1 VVPAY
6 TGAMAVTDLSQ
17 ATQDYL
23 KCVWTL
29 QEWSGGSV
37 SMTALAE
44 RLGVR
49 TSTASDGVKKLAE
62 QGLVEHIAY
71 GGITLTPTGRGHALA
86 MVRRHRLLET
96 YLVSALGYGWDEVHD
111 EAEVLE
117 HAVSDRMLDAID
129 TLLGHPTRDPHGD
142 PIPSAD
148 GDAHLPDAVTLTE
161 AAPGM
166 ATVVRVS
173 DADPERLRRF
183 AQAGIVPD
191 VPVEVE
197 DAGTVRVGD
206 TTIALEAEDAASVWV
221 TTPQEMSFPR
231 ARR

>member
-1 VVPAY
+1 
-6 TGAMAVTDLSQ
+6 MAVTDLSQ

-29 QEWSGGSV
+29 QEWSGDSV
-37 SMTALAE
+37 STTALAE

-71 GGITLTPTGRGHALA
+71 GGITLTHAGRAHAVA

-96 YLVSALGYGWDEVHD
+96 YLVEALGYGWDEVHD

-129 TLLGHPTRDPHGD
+129 ALLAYPTRDPHGD

-148 GDAHLPDAVTLTE
+148 GEAHLPDAVPLAQ

-173 DADPERLRRF
+173 DADPDRLRRF

-191 VPVEVE
+191 VPVEVAK
-197 DAGTVRVGD
+197 AGEVRVGD
-206 TTIALEAEDAASVWV
+206 TTIALGSDDAAAVWV
-221 TTPQEMSFPR
+221 TTLQ
-231 ARR
+231 RR

>member
-1 VVPAY
+1 
-6 TGAMAVTDLSQ
+6 MSVTELSQ

-29 QEWSGGSV
+29 QEWSGESV

-71 GGITLTPTGRGHALA
+71 GGITLTRAGRAHAVA

-142 PIPSAD
+142 PIPSAE
-148 GDAHLPDAVTLTE
+148 GDAHLPDAVPLAQ

-183 AQAGIVPD
+183 AEAGLVPD
-191 VPVEVE
+191 VSVEV
-197 DAGTVRVGD
+197 ANTGAVRVGD
-206 TTIALEAEDAASVWV
+206 TIIALDSADAAAVWV
-221 TTPQEMSFPR
+221 TTP
-231 ARR
+231 RRM

>member
-1 VVPAY
+1 
-6 TGAMAVTDLSQ
+6 MSVTELSQ

-29 QEWSGGSV
+29 QEWSGEPV
-37 SMTALAE
+37 SMTALAD

-49 TSTASDGVKKLAE
+49 KSTASDGVKKLAE

-71 GGITLTPTGRGHALA
+71 GGITLTGTGRAHAIA

-129 TLLGHPTRDPHGD
+129 TQLGHPTRDPHGD
-142 PIPSAD
+142 PIPSAE
-148 GDAHLPDAVTLTE
+148 GDAHLPDAVPL
-161 AAPGM
+161 AQSAPGM
-166 ATVVRVS
+166 VTIVRVS

-183 AQAGIVPD
+183 AEAGLVPD
-191 VPVEVE
+191 VAVEV
-197 DAGTVRVGD
+197 ARTGAARVGD
-206 TTIALEAEDAASVWV
+206 MTIALASDDAAAVWV
-221 TTPQEMSFPR
+221 TTPRQR
-231 ARR
+231 

>member
-1 VVPAY
+1 
-6 TGAMAVTDLSQ
+6 MSVTDLSQ

-37 SMTALAE
+37 SITALAE

-49 TSTASDGVKKLAE
+49 TSTASDGVKKLTE
-62 QGLVEHIAY
+62 QGLVEHISY
-71 GGITLTPTGRGHALA
+71 GGITLTPEGMTHALA

-96 YLVSALGYGWDEVHD
+96 YLVTALGYGWDEVHD

-129 TLLGHPTRDPHGD
+129 VLLGHPTRDPHGD
-142 PIPSAD
+142 PIPSAE
-148 GDAHLPDAVTLTE
+148 GTPHLPDAVRLTE
-161 AAPGM
+161 AKPGV

-183 AQAGIVPD
+183 ARVGIVPD
-191 VPVEVE
+191 APVEVE
-197 DAGTVRVGD
+197 TAGAVRVGD
-206 TTIALEAEDAASVWV
+206 LTLALHPDDAAAVWV
-221 TTPQEMSFPR
+221 TTLPR
-231 ARR
+231 K

>member
-1 VVPAY
+1 
-6 TGAMAVTDLSQ
+6 MSVTDLSQ

-23 KCVWTL
+23 KCLWTL
-29 QEWSGGSV
+29 QEWSGETV

-62 QGLVEHIAY
+62 QGLVTHVAY
-71 GGITLTPTGRGHALA
+71 GGITLTDVGRSHALA

-129 TLLGHPTRDPHGD
+129 ALLGHPTRDPHGD

-148 GDAHLPDAVTLTE
+148 GSATLPEAVPLAAVRLVTGDAK
-161 AAPGM
+161 
-166 ATVVRVS
+166 VVRVS
-173 DADPERLRRF
+173 DADAGRLRRF
-183 AQAGIVPD
+183 ADAGILPGAMLAIHEDGAVHVEGTHVPLD
-191 VPVEVE
+191 
-197 DAGTVRVGD
+197 GD
-206 TTIALEAEDAASVWV
+206 DAAAVWV
-221 TTPQEMSFPR
+221 DRPSDPAPAATTT
-231 ARR
+231 ARE

>member
-1 VVPAY
+1 
-6 TGAMAVTDLSQ
+6 MSVTELSQ

-29 QEWSGGSV
+29 QEWSGEPV
-37 SMTALAE
+37 SMTALAD
-44 RLGVR
+44 RLKVR

-71 GGITLTPTGRGHALA
+71 GGITLTRAGRAHAIA

-142 PIPSAD
+142 PIPSAE
-148 GDAHLPDAVTLTE
+148 GDAHLPDAVPLAK
-161 AAPGM
+161 AAAGM
-166 ATVVRVS
+166 AIVVRVS

-183 AQAGIVPD
+183 ALAGLVPG
-191 VPVEVE
+191 VAVEV
-197 DAGTVRVGD
+197 AKTGAVRVGD
-206 TTIALEAEDAASVWV
+206 TTMALEPADAAAVWV
-221 TTPQEMSFPR
+221 TTPPQR
-231 ARR
+231 

>member
-1 VVPAY
+1 
-6 TGAMAVTDLSQ
+6 MSVTELSQ

-29 QEWSGGSV
+29 QEWSGKSV
-37 SMTALAE
+37 STTALAE

-71 GGITLTPTGRGHALA
+71 GGITLTCAGRAHAVA

-142 PIPSAD
+142 PIPSAE
-148 GDAHLPDAVTLTE
+148 GDAHLPDAVPLAQ

-183 AQAGIVPD
+183 AEAGLVPD
-191 VPVEVE
+191 VPVEV
-197 DAGTVRVGD
+197 ANTGAVRVGD
-206 TTIALEAEDAASVWV
+206 TIIALDSADAAAVWV
-221 TTPQEMSFPR
+221 TTP
-231 ARR
+231 RRM